1 MRQYLI
7 YLLFGF
13 YLLGALPCYSQ
24 DDFFDNEFLR
34 YEDWVYQ
41 ANIKTAMLYKDGFEL
56 SAPVIQLGRGDQLRL
71 RFDDL
76 KGDYKQYSYTFIH
89 CDAHWQPSKLLQTEY
104 MKGFFDNQ
112 ITNYAPSFN
121 TIQGYTHYTVA
132 FPNNDIQLTKSGN
145 YLLIV
150 FEDFDHE
157 KIVLT
162 RRFMVFEDLVKI
174 EARVKP
180 ATILDDR
187 QTKHEID
194 FNVMHENYQI
204 SNPFSEMT
212 VVLRQNDRWDNA
224 VVGLKPV
231 FVKNQLITFDH
242 DFDNTFSAGNE
253 YRAFDIKSLRYYSER
268 ISNITYDSLHNHVY
282 LIPDEKRTFKRYLTD
297 PDINGDYL
305 VKNDDGGDSHTEADY
320 TFVHFELLFDQ
331 VLVNGNVYV
340 FGALS
345 DWQFKPE
352 FKMGYNYK
360 RKSYMLIAYLK
371 QALYNY
377 EYVLLEDGKTAA
389 DNAYFEGSHWET
401 ENNYTIMVYHRPPG
415 FYYDRLVGLS
425 TVVSQY

>member
-1 MRQYLI
+1 MRLFFLYLI
-7 YLLFGF
+7 GLL
-13 YLLGALPCYSQ
+13 LLAYKPSQAQ

-41 ANIKTAMLYKDGFEL
+41 SNVKTVMLYKDGFEL
-56 SAPVIQLGRGDQLRL
+56 SAPVVQLGHGEQLRL

-76 KGDYKQYSYTFIH
+76 NGDYKQYSYTFIH
-89 CDAHWQPSKLLQTEY
+89 CDAKWQPSKLLQTEY

-112 ITNYAPSFN
+112 ITNYETSFN
-121 TIQGYTHYTVA
+121 TIQNYTHYTVA
-132 FPNNDIQLTKSGN
+132 FPNNDVQLTKSGN
-145 YLLIV
+145 YILIV
-150 FEDFDHE
+150 FEDFAHE

-174 EARVKP
+174 EAKVKP

-194 FNVMHENYQI
+194 FNLLHENYQI
-204 SNPFSEMT
+204 ANPFSELT

-224 VVGLKPV
+224 VIGLRPI
-231 FVKNQLITFDH
+231 FVKNNLITFDH
-242 DFDNTFSAGNE
+242 DFDNTFYAGNE
-253 YRAFDIKSLRYYSER
+253 YRAFDIKSMRYYSER
-268 ISNITYDSLHNHVY
+268 ISSISYDSLHNHVH
-282 LIPDEKRTFKRYLTD
+282 LLPDEKRTFKRYLTD
-297 PDINGDYL
+297 PDINGDYFI
-305 VKNDDGGDSHTEADY
+305 KNDDGGDSHTEADY
-320 TFVHFELLFDQ
+320 AFVHFELMFDQ

-371 QALYNY
+371 QGLYNY
-377 EYVLLEDGKTAA
+377 EYVFLEDGKSAG
-389 DNAYFEGSHWET
+389 DNTYFEGSHWET
-401 ENNYTIMVYHRPPG
+401 ENNYTIMIYHNAPG
-415 FYYDRLVGLS
+415 YYYDRLIGLS